1 VVPALGQVVE
11 RTASR
16 LTAEQRSAFVQ
27 ACSEA
32 AWKTDVADVEVV
44 AAVEVVVAVE
54 VVAVVEAVVVGIVAA
69 VVVIAAAVVVGIVA
83 VVETADGVAV
93 DVFLLAAVVDA
104 QSFVFAVACVVADTP
119 CTVFV
124 AARALDTAATAEWC
138 CSRSE
143 A

>member
-1 VVPALGQVVE
+1 MVPALGQVVE

-54 VVAVVEAVVVGIVAA
+54 VVAVVEAVVVGIVA
-69 VVVIAAAVVVGIVA
+69 

-124 AARALDTAATAEWC
+124 AARALDTAATVEWC